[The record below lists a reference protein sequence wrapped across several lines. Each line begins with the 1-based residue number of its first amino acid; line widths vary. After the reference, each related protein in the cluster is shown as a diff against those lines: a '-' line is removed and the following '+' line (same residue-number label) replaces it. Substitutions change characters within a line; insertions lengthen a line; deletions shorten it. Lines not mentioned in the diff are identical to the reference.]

1 MSRRRKKKDSPIKS
15 VFLIIMAAI
24 IMMAAVYVIMSVVGK
39 IRSDYKNLDFTTE
52 EKEMPSITID
62 TKDEPKAGWNETAKG
77 WMYYLDEK
85 EYVTDQWKDIEGFLY
100 YFDSDGIMATGE
112 LKQEGQTYT
121 CHDTKGYLKNIQ
133 IDPDY
138 VPESTG
144 ENLDSL
150 VRTNAFWC
158 YLRTEDTGLFK
169 TILYRKTVENKVVV
183 LGGESAPEKTTR
195 NSMRAYGDYVYF
207 LPKVKE
213 SQKPVSYTHLRAHE
227 T

>member
-1 MSRRRKKKDSPIKS
+1 MSRRRKKKDSPIKT

-24 IMMAAVYVIMSVVGK
+24 IMIAAVYVIMSVVGK

-169 TILYRKTVENKVVV
+169 TIL
-183 LGGESAPEKTTR
+183 
-195 NSMRAYGDYVYF
+195 
-207 LPKVKE
+207 
-213 SQKPVSYTHLRAHE
+213 
-227 T
+227 